1 MKKTFLFLIPF
12 CLINS
17 FVFAQKKAKQKV
29 LQSVNISIAETKQ
42 KANEK
47 SKTILG
53 GFFNTDIKEPT
64 RWLSITAQ
72 ANSNGWSGGLQLA
85 KQKSKTLKNA
95 YSITLSEIKHDK
107 EEKLKSTMI
116 EVKGYGKPLP
126 YIYGKQNSFYTFNI
140 GFEQQRL
147 ILKGIIEPSV
157 NVSLIYGGS
166 FSLGLLKPYYLK
178 LKHNNGNNITLQ
190 DEKYSLTNKDTFL
203 LTNNIYSRSAV
214 NYHWQET
221 NLNYGVQLY
230 VASQIDIGNSTVFTK
245 AIRFGASA
253 SFFSNTIPIMIE
265 QKNKPYFLNVFMGVV
280 IGKGW

>member
-12 CLINS
+12 SLININA
-17 FVFAQKKAKQKV
+17 FAQKKAKQKV
-29 LQSVNISIAETKQ
+29 VQSVNTTIAETKQ

-72 ANSNGWSGGLQLA
+72 ANNNGWSGGLQLA

-95 YSITLSEIKHDK
+95 YFITLSEIKHDK
-107 EEKLKSTMI
+107 EAKLKSTMI
-116 EVKGYGKPLP
+116 EVKGYGKPLT

-147 ILKGIIEPSV
+147 LLKGIVEPSV
-157 NVSLIYGGS
+157 NVSLVYGGS

-178 LKHNNGNNITLQ
+178 LKHSNSNGFTLQ
-190 DEKYSLTNKDTFL
+190 DEKYSLANNDTFL
-203 LTNNIYSRSAV
+203 LTNNIYSRSAFR
-214 NYHWQET
+214 YQWQET
-221 NLNYGVQLY
+221 KLNYGLQLFI
-230 VASQIDIGNSTVFTK
+230 ASQIDIGKSSIFTK
-245 AIRFGASA
+245 AIRFGTSA
-253 SFFSNTIPIMIE
+253 SFFSNKIPIMIE
-265 QKNKPYFLNVFMGVV
+265 QQSKPYLLNVFMGVI